1 MPPAASAET
10 SKPVT
15 ALGPIEVARA
25 NAPPSCIA
33 EDFAEEIG
41 LSYGQY
47 VSHRVSKVSRNNT
60 KICSLL
66 NPTSSAMRRACC
78 TFLKPV
84 EHHSKESTV
93 HRFEPA
99 RPRNRA
105 QHIAANT
112 E

>member
-1 MPPAASAET
+1 VVATLET
-10 SKPVT
+10 KNV
-15 ALGPIEVARA
+15 
-25 NAPPSCIA
+25 CIA

-47 VSHRVSKVSRNNT
+47 VNHRVSKVSRNNT

-66 NPTSSAMRRACC
+66 NPTSFAMCRACC
-78 TFLKPV
+78 TFLKLV

>member
-1 MPPAASAET
+1 MCGGGLIELSSTATAINKKLTLPAALYRFME
-10 SKPVT
+10 P
-15 ALGPIEVARA
+15 L
-25 NAPPSCIA
+25 
-33 EDFAEEIG
+33 
-41 LSYGQY
+41 
-47 VSHRVSKVSRNNT
+47 
-60 KICSLL
+60 
-66 NPTSSAMRRACC
+66 RRAYC
-78 TFLKPV
+78 TFLNLV

>member
-1 MPPAASAET
+1 M
-10 SKPVT
+10 
-15 ALGPIEVARA
+15 
-25 NAPPSCIA
+25 
-33 EDFAEEIG
+33 G
-41 LSYGQY
+41 LSQCRPGRDRS
-47 VSHRVSKVSRNNT
+47 VHPACRVRVCNVKLR
-60 KICSLL
+60 
-66 NPTSSAMRRACC
+66 PSSTLGIEIDC
-78 TFLKPV
+78 TFLNLV

>member
-1 MPPAASAET
+1 MAKARASCCFENLKIFETWDGLAAS
-10 SKPVT
+10 
-15 ALGPIEVARA
+15 
-25 NAPPSCIA
+25 
-33 EDFAEEIG
+33 
-41 LSYGQY
+41 
-47 VSHRVSKVSRNNT
+47 
-60 KICSLL
+60 
-66 NPTSSAMRRACC
+66 RRALEKKAPFC
-78 TFLKPV
+78 TFLNLV